1 MKKVFICCLV
11 SLLTGSVFAQ
21 KEEEKKTQE
30 GTPSAEMS
38 AIRLA
43 GELAKYGYTN
53 LDALSLIKAAEIIAT
68 TPTQELK
75 VEKTEKNDTGK
86 ETKKTGSSL
95 EAGSLLADAKDLAK
109 GNQTLVALI
118 EQTELKVGQTSRGRL
133 GGPGEARRRVVAN
146 SYVIDRISYKG
157 GQLAEVFISGDGDT
171 DLDMYVYDENGN
183 LIGKDDDYSD
193 DCYVSWYPKW
203 TGTFTVKVVNRGKVY
218 NDYYLITN

>member
-1 MKKVFICCLV
+1 MKKVLICCLV
-11 SLLTGSVFAQ
+11 SLFMGSVFAQ
-21 KEEEKKTQE
+21 NEEEKKTQE
-30 GTPSAEMS
+30 GTPSAEVS

-43 GELAKYGYTN
+43 GELAKFGYAN

-75 VEKTEKNDTGK
+75 VEETEKNDTGK
-86 ETKKTGSSL
+86 ETKKTGNSL
-95 EAGSLLADAKDLAK
+95 DSKSLLADAIDLSN
-109 GNQTLVALI
+109 GNETLLALVKQA
-118 EQTELKVGQTSRGRL
+118 ETKTTQTSRGRL
-133 GGPGEARRRVVAN
+133 GGPGEAYRRVAAN
-146 SYVIDRISYKG
+146 SYVIDRINYKG
-157 GQLAEVFISGDGDT
+157 GLLAEVFISGDGDT
-171 DLDMYVYDENGN
+171 DLDMYVYDENGI